1 MLKLKRKP
9 MEPIIL
15 ASESPRRE
23 EFFRLL
29 GLPFTC
35 IPSNIDE
42 SFDPS
47 LDPGAV
53 VEELAVKK
61 VKKTLESLKDPPL
74 WVCGA
79 DTIIAMDGKIYGK
92 PLDRED
98 ASRMLRAFSGRT
110 HEVTSA
116 IALYNGRAKTIDS
129 RSVTSTVSF
138 APLTDGEIEWYLNSG
153 EWQGVAGAYKIQG
166 LASCLI
172 AEISGSYSSIVGLPL
187 REFYA
192 MLRDNGYPF
201 GG

>member
-1 MLKLKRKP
+1 